1 MEFKGRF
8 KEYSKDYLNG
18 TGTVAFT
25 IQNVNPE
32 HLQNIVGKELRIVAK
47 EYREKRSLSAN
58 AYFHVLCDKLRQ
70 KLGISMARCKNHL
83 IASYG
88 QFEMIG
94 DEPMI
99 YKTNCPEE
107 YMEELETLHTKCIR
121 ITEEKGKKVYFY
133 RVYRG
138 SHTYDSGEMSK
149 LIDGTIE
156 ECKLQGIETLSKKE
170 VERMVKSWGLKFG
183 NQ

>member
-1 MEFKGRF
+1 MEFRGKF
-8 KEYSKDYLNG
+8 KEYSRDYLNG
-18 TGTVAFT
+18 VGTVAFT
-25 IQNVNPE
+25 VQVVNPD

-47 EYREKRSLSAN
+47 EYREKRSLNAN

-70 KLGISMARCKNHL
+70 RLGISMARCKNHL

-99 YKTNCPEE
+99 YKTNAPED
-107 YMEELETLHTKCIR
+107 YMMEMETLHTNCVR
-121 ITEEKGKKVYFY
+121 ISEEKGKQVYFY

-138 SHTYDSGEMSK
+138 SHTYDSKEMNL
-149 LIDGTIE
+149 LIKGTVQ
-156 ECKLQGIETLSKKE
+156 ECEIQGIETMTPAE
-170 VERMVKSWGLKFG
+170 IDRMVQLWKAS
-183 NQ
+183 

>member
-1 MEFKGRF
+1 MEFKGKF
-8 KEYSKDYLNG
+8 KEYSKNWSDG
-18 TGTVAFT
+18 TGTLSFT
-25 IQNVNPE
+25 VLNISTE
-32 HLQNIVGKELRIVAK
+32 YLQDIVEKELRITAK
-47 EYREKRSLSAN
+47 EWREKRSLSAN

-99 YKTNCPEE
+99 YKTNASED
-107 YMEELETLHTKCIR
+107 YMLELETLHTKCVR

-138 SHTYDSGEMSK
+138 SSSYDVREMNL
-149 LIDGTIE
+149 LIKGTVQ
-156 ECKLQGIETLSKKE
+156 ECEIQGIQTLTPAE
-170 VERMVKSWGLKFG
+170 IDRMVKAWKAS
-183 NQ
+183 

>member
-1 MEFKGRF
+1 MEFRGQF
-8 KEYSKDYLNG
+8 KEYSRDYLNG

-25 IQNVNPE
+25 IQTINPE

-99 YKTNCPEE
+99 YKTNASED
-107 YMEELETLHTKCIR
+107 YMMELETLHTKCVR

-138 SHTYDSGEMSK
+138 SHTYNVPEMNL
-149 LIDGTIE
+149 LIKGTVQ
-156 ECKLQGIETLSKKE
+156 ECEIQGIEVLTPQE
-170 VERMVKSWGLKFG
+170 IDRMVKAWKAS
-183 NQ
+183 

>member
-1 MEFKGRF
+1 MEFRGKF

-25 IQNVNPE
+25 IQTVNPE

-70 KLGISMARCKNHL
+70 KLGITMARCKNHL

-99 YKTNCPEE
+99 YKTNAPED
-107 YMEELETLHTKCIR
+107 YMMELETLHTKCVR
-121 ITEEKGKKVYFY
+121 ISEEKGKQVYFY

-138 SHTYDSGEMSK
+138 SHTYDSKEMNL
-149 LIDGTIE
+149 LIKGTVQ
-156 ECKLQGIETLSKKE
+156 ECEIQGIETMTPAE
-170 VERMVKSWGLKFG
+170 IDRMVQLWKAS
-183 NQ
+183 